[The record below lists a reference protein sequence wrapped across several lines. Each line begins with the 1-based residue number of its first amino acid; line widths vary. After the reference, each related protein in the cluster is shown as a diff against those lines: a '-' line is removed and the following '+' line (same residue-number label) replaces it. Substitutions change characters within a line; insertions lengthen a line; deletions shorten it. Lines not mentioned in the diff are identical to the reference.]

1 MIGKNAVRWLMV
13 LVVFSLLAV
22 GVAGCA
28 PEKPVEDITIK
39 VAVLPILDTLPLYVA
54 QEAGYFTAQGVK
66 VELIPAA
73 SAAER
78 DQLIAAGQA
87 DVMVNDPV
95 AVALINRDQVQVQI
109 VRTAR
114 AASAGAPLYRVLAAP
129 GNEFKTISDL
139 AGVPVGI
146 SQGSIIDYMT
156 DYLLKAGGL
165 AADQIQTLAVPK
177 IPDRM
182 ALLLSGELKAATLP
196 EPFSTMAVQQGAV
209 VLADDTAFIGV
220 GSSVVSVR
228 KSVIDEHPEAVRAFL
243 KAWEQA
249 VDALNKE
256 PEKWRETMGKNKLVP
271 EPLLANY
278 PVPQFVT
285 AGVPSQADFDAAAKW
300 ALDRGL
306 VQRQALYAE
315 CVTDALIK

>member
-1 MIGKNAVRWLMV
+1 MKIKNVGWLWLA
-13 LVVFSLLAV
+13 LVVALLTAV
-22 GVAGCA
+22 VAGCA
-28 PEKPVEDITIK
+28 PQPKEAVTIK

-54 QEAGYFTAQGVK
+54 QDAGFFTDQGIQ

-109 VRTAR
+109 IRTAR
-114 AASAGAPLYRVLAAP
+114 ESAAGAPLYRVLASP
-129 GNEFKTISDL
+129 GSPFSSVTDL

-146 SQGSIIDYMT
+146 SEGSIIEYMN

-165 AADQIQTLAVPK
+165 TADQIQTLAVPK

-196 EPFSTMAVQQGAV
+196 EPFSTLAVQQGAV
-209 VLADDTAFIGV
+209 VLADDSEYVGV
-220 GSSVVSVR
+220 GSSVVSMR
-228 KSVIDEHPEAVRAFL
+228 KSLIDANPEAVRAFL

-249 VDALNKE
+249 VQAINQE

-271 EPLLANY
+271 EPLLADY

-285 AGVPSQADFDAAAKW
+285 AAVPSQANFDAAAQW

-306 VQRQALYAE
+306 VTRLVTYAE
-315 CVTDALIK
+315 CVTDAFLK

>member
-1 MIGKNAVRWLMV
+1 MQNKNVRWLLLV
-13 LVVFSLLAV
+13 LAAVLLFT
-22 GVAGCA
+22 GLAGCA
-28 PEKPVEDITIK
+28 PQPKETVTIK

-54 QEAGYFTAQGVK
+54 RDAGFFTEQGIE

-109 VRTAR
+109 IRTAR
-114 AASAGAPLYRVLAAP
+114 ESAAGAPLYRVLASP
-129 GNEFKTISDL
+129 GSSFSTVKDL

-146 SQGSIIDYMT
+146 SEGSIIEYMN

-165 AADQIQTLAVPK
+165 TADQIQTLAVPK

-196 EPFSTMAVQQGAV
+196 EPFSTLAVQQGAV
-209 VLADDTAFIGV
+209 VLADDSAYVGV
-220 GSSVVSVR
+220 GSSVVSMR
-228 KSVIDEHPEAVRAFL
+228 KSLIDSNPDAVRAFL

-249 VDALNKE
+249 VQAINQE

-271 EPLLANY
+271 EPLLADY

-285 AGVPSQADFDAAAKW
+285 ASVPSQANFDAAAQW

-306 VQRQALYAE
+306 VTRLVTYAE
-315 CVTDALIK
+315 CVTDAFLK